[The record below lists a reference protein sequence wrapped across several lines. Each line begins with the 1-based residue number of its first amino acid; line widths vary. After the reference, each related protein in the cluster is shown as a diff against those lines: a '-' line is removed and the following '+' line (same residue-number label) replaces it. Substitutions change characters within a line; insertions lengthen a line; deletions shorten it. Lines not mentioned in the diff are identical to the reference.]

1 MILFFPLSLQ
11 TTTKLQKLSKVILI
25 GANYQLNFKI
35 QNKKVNAFW
44 FKYSINGKFNSTVIC
59 KFPCGP
65 WILSFR
71 MLTLWI
77 LTMNTIIQNAQNA
90 HYAHFVKDLKKFQLT
105 KKKIESKASA
115 VRGHLLFS
123 HHSSSFDRFL
133 MVTTD
138 NSEFYWV
145 ERESVIIESNFY
157 RETWNLNHAPID
169 RAYLACLG
177 EAATTFLQ
185 ILITR

>member
-1 MILFFPLSLQ
+1 MLFDSKIASMVSLILQ
-11 TTTKLQKLSKVILI
+11 
-25 GANYQLNFKI
+25 
-35 QNKKVNAFW
+35 
-44 FKYSINGKFNSTVIC
+44 
-59 KFPCGP
+59 
-65 WILSFR
+65 SFVSS
-71 MLTLWI
+71 
-77 LTMNTIIQNAQNA
+77 
-90 HYAHFVKDLKKFQLT
+90 HVDHEYYHSEYYYAHCVKDLKKFQLT

-157 RETWNLNHAPID
+157 RETWNLNHVPIWQGFFGMF
-169 RAYLACLG
+169 RWSCNY
-177 EAATTFLQ
+177 
-185 ILITR
+185 ILTNTDHKIE